1 MATLDGNLG
10 DLQIDRDGTFKK
22 LNELKALIAEAK
34 ASQGRED
41 ADLLAK
47 IRDIEAEAKGF
58 EKELADIDAKIADL
72 KKKRGDS
79 KKLLNEVIASPEK
92 FSPQ

>member
-1 MATLDGNLG
+1 MATLEGYIG
-10 DLQIDRDGTFKK
+10 DLQIDRDDTFKK

-41 ADLLAK
+41 PELLAK
-47 IRDIEAEAKGF
+47 IRDIEAEAKVF
-58 EKELADIDAKIADL
+58 EKELIDVDAKIADL
-72 KKKRGDS
+72 KKKRGDA
-79 KKLLNEVIASPEK
+79 KKLLNEVLANPEK